1 MLSEGAVMNMGFGFR
16 DMGGCQ
22 NYGPFLGTLYVKVP
36 YYNSRDAKREDES
49 KLWSLFGVPYM
60 LGAVL

>member
-1 MLSEGAVMNMGFGFR
+1 
-16 DMGGCQ
+16 MGGCQ
-22 NYGPFLGTLYVKVP
+22 NYGPFLGTLYIKVP
-36 YYNSRDAKREDES
+36 YCNSRDAKREDES